1 MNRRVVVLAQD
12 VDLRIGQRDNLVR
25 DLLRDL
31 EVAACEQLEAQTVP
45 GSLRQIEKLLGIVS
59 ELVAGRRRQRL
70 ERDGGPVIAAS
81 ELVGARK
88 MIERAPPLALRPPE
102 EAECAMSLVMLR
114 LELGGAAE
122 GLDRFLRLAQ
132 CLQRDGAV
140 VVSRDIAG
148 VCPERR
154 VETAHGLAVTPLGR
168 NGDAEV
174 VGDRGITW
182 HDRQRRPIGVL
193 SLCDPSAL
201 KMVHGVGE
209 KRAEFGGWLLRHGLL
224 PRPCLASLL
233 FSRPYK
239 KWRKF

>member
-1 MNRRVVVLAQD
+1 LLLELGGQHCPIRPLVDGAPRDFGRRAQMNRRVVVLAQD

-31 EVAACEQLEAQTVP
+31 EVAACEQLAAQTVP
-45 GSLRQIEKLLGIVS
+45 GSLRQIEKLLAIVS

-88 MIERAPPLALRPPE
+88 MIERAPPLALRQPE

-132 CLQRDGAV
+132 
-140 VVSRDIAG
+140 
-148 VCPERR
+148 
-154 VETAHGLAVTPLGR
+154 
-168 NGDAEV
+168 
-174 VGDRGITW
+174 
-182 HDRQRRPIGVL
+182 
-193 SLCDPSAL
+193 
-201 KMVHGVGE
+201 
-209 KRAEFGGWLLRHGLL
+209 
-224 PRPCLASLL
+224 
-233 FSRPYK
+233 
-239 KWRKF
+239 